1 MQSVPVGNFI
11 MIGMLTV
18 LMIQDIRT
26 KRVSIWAIALFFI
39 SVAVAVIVRGQQAD
53 LYPVAGGLIGSVIIG
68 VSIITKQSV
77 GLADGLVITGLGV
90 YMGLWKII
98 GLLMLALLFAALV
111 AMVALLLKKADK
123 NTKIPFI
130 PFVQVA
136 FVVMILG
143 VV

>member
-1 MQSVPVGNFI
+1 MPVGNFI